1 MPPTPTFAKWKG
13 ETANAMLAEFWQVS
27 GGNWDFIKTMA
38 AENGSFDP
46 YSKHDGLQKCRDKK
60 GKTYYRHGNCD
71 GTMDYSFGL
80 NSAYHKD
87 MIAKITARTATLH
100 EIAVYHWDIYND
112 KEWTTSCGQKKF
124 CGFNRRNSK
133 GVKALFNK

>member
-27 GGNWDFIKTMA
+27 GGNWDFIKTMV

-46 YSKHDGLQKCRDKK
+46 YLKHPRRNKN
-60 GKTYYRHGNCD
+60 KTW
-71 GTMDYSFGL
+71 DYSFGL
-80 NSAYHKD
+80 NSAVHKD
-87 MIAKITARTATLH
+87 MIAKIKARTVSLN
-100 EIAVYHWDIYND
+100 EIAVYHWNIYNEKD
-112 KEWTTSCGQKKF
+112 WTTSCGQKKF

-133 GVKALFNK
+133 DVKALFNK

>member
-46 YSKHDGLQKCRDKK
+46 YLKHPKRNKN
-60 GKTYYRHGNCD
+60 KTW
-71 GTMDYSFGL
+71 DYSFGL